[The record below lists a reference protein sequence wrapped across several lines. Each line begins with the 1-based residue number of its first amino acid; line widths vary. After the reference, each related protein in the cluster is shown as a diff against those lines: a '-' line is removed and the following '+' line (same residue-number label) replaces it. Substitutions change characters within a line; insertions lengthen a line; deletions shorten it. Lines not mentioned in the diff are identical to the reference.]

1 MGIQAVHAI
10 ADHTDGNPA
19 GDPALSGRLLED
31 LGRTIPLPEPAIT
44 RSAVTDPST
53 VTV

>member
-19 GDPALSGRLLED
+19 GDPALSARLLED
-31 LGRTIPLPEPAIT
+31 LGRTIPLPPPSSKGTVA
-44 RSAVTDPST
+44 DPNPSSS
-53 VTV
+53 